1 MTKFQTLNTKKTV
14 NTQSTRTI
22 TNDNDF
28 DILDLSTKQV
38 LDEFKFYGVLLFQGF
53 EFDSKKMKAFAES
66 FSSRFIRDQDRVLVD
81 SRDGFVSLVDGGT
94 HYISPHCEHA
104 NSPFRPDVVWFCC
117 VVPVAQGG
125 ETLVWDG
132 VRVWQEMSEELRT
145 LFIDKKI
152 RFFQKFPAAAWR
164 HFLGTGSTLVDVK
177 RTLDGLEGVSY
188 QINPDQSVSLDY
200 VCSAVVK
207 TKYGNHEAFAN
218 SLISE
223 YKNPRGVVTFED
235 GSPISE
241 TVINEIK
248 EIMNRLTEGIPWQ
261 SGELAMI
268 DNSRFLHG
276 RRAFKD
282 TRRRILTTLSYLK

>member
-1 MTKFQTLNTKKTV
+1 MSKSQLLNLPSAKII
-14 NTQSTRTI
+14 TR
-22 TNDNDF
+22 DNNL
-28 DILDLSTKQV
+28 DILELSTAQI
-38 LDEFKFYGVLLFQGF
+38 LDYFRSYGLLLFRGF
-53 EFDSKKMKAFAES
+53 EVDDKKMKVFAKQ
-66 FSSRFIRDQDRVLVD
+66 FSSKFIRDQDRLLVD
-81 SRDGFVSLVDGGT
+81 SSDGFVGLVDGGT

-117 VVPVAQGG
+117 AVPAAQGG

-132 VRVWQEMSEELRT
+132 VRVWQEMSTQLRQ
-145 LFIDKKI
+145 LFCNKKI
-152 RFFQKFPAAAWR
+152 RFSQKFPASAWK
-164 HFLGTGSTLVDVK
+164 HFLGRGSTIVDVK

-235 GSPISE
+235 GSPIPE

-261 SGELAMI
+261 SGDLAMI

>member
-1 MTKFQTLNTKKTV
+1 MKLLIHSSAKIV
-14 NTQSTRTI
+14 QSNNCQNI
-22 TNDNDF
+22 IELPVQEN
-28 DILDLSTKQV
+28 LDL
-38 LDEFKFYGVLLFQGF
+38 FKSYGFLLFRGF
-53 EFDSKKMKAFAES
+53 EVDDKKMKAFAEQ
-66 FSSRFIRDQDRVLVD
+66 FSSRFIRDRGRPLVD
-81 SRDGFVSLVDGGT
+81 SRDGFVGLVDGGT

-117 VVPVAQGG
+117 AVPAAQGG

-132 VRVWQEMSEELRT
+132 VRVWQEMSEELKK

-152 RFFQKFPAAAWR
+152 RFFQKFPAAAWKY
-164 HFLGTGSTLVDVK
+164 FLGIGSTIVDVK
-177 RTLDGLEGVSY
+177 KTLDSLEGVSY
-188 QINPDQSVSLDY
+188 KINQDQSVSMEY

-207 TKYGNHEAFAN
+207 TKYNNHDAFAN

-235 GSPISE
+235 GSPIPGAA
-241 TVINEIK
+241 INEIK
-248 EIMNRLTEGIPWQ
+248 EIMNRLTEVIPWQ
-261 SGELAMI
+261 SGDLAMI

-282 TRRRILTTLSYLK
+282 TRRRIFSILSYLK

>member
-1 MTKFQTLNTKKTV
+1 MKSLIHSSAK
-14 NTQSTRTI
+14 I
-22 TNDNDF
+22 IHGDNCHN
-28 DILDLSTKQV
+28 ILELPVQEN
-38 LDEFKFYGVLLFQGF
+38 LDWFKSYGFLLFRGF
-53 EFDSKKMKAFAES
+53 EVDDKKMKAFAEQ
-66 FSSRFIRDQDRVLVD
+66 FSSRFIRDRGRLLVD
-81 SRDGFVSLVDGGT
+81 YRDGFVGLVDGGT

-117 VVPVAQGG
+117 AVPAAQGG

-132 VRVWQEMSEELRT
+132 VRVWQEMSEELMT

-152 RFFQKFPAAAWR
+152 RFFQKFPAAAWKY
-164 HFLGTGSTLVDVK
+164 FLGTGSTLVDVK

-235 GSPISE
+235 GSPIPE

-248 EIMNRLTEGIPWQ
+248 EIMNRLTEVIPWQ
-261 SGELAMI
+261 SGDVAMI

>member
-1 MTKFQTLNTKKTV
+1 MIQSSFLNTQETKIIK
-14 NTQSTRTI
+14 NEHNLGLSG
-22 TNDNDF
+22 
-28 DILDLSTKQV
+28 LSTAQI
-38 LDEFKFYGVLLFQGF
+38 LEEFKSCGFILFRGF
-53 EFDSKKMKAFAES
+53 EVDAQKMKAFAEQ
-66 FSSRFIRDQDRVLVD
+66 FSSRFVRDETRRRVD
-81 SRDGFVSLVDGGT
+81 SRDGFVGLVDGGT

-104 NSPFRPDVVWFCC
+104 NSPFRPDVIWFCC

-132 VRVWQEMSEELRT
+132 VRVWQEMSEELRA

-207 TKYGNHEAFAN
+207 NKYGNHEAFAN

-235 GSPISE
+235 GSPIPE

-248 EIMNRLTEGIPWQ
+248 EIMNRLTEVILWQ
-261 SGELAMI
+261 SGDLAMI